1 MHPRKKVHVFKILHI
16 FTIYIKPLSFR
27 RTSITNI
34 KRSADGGKST
44 CLEMASPGPV
54 SIQQFSEH
62 DNSADEF
69 SAEGKI

>member
-1 MHPRKKVHVFKILHI
+1 M
-16 FTIYIKPLSFR
+16 